1 MSDKKRVTGIG
12 GIFFKSNDPDYMR
25 IWYQKHLGLDNSPYG
40 SVFEWRD
47 INNPDK
53 KGSTIWSAF
62 RNSTDYFQ
70 PSEREFMINFR
81 VEDLEWLL
89 AELKKE
95 GIEQVGEMQVHD
107 YGKFAHI
114 IDPEGIKI
122 ELREAS
128 DEDAGQD

>member
-1 MSDKKRVTGIG
+1 MNDKKRVTGIG

-25 IWYQKHLGLDNSPYG
+25 TWYQKHLGLDDSPYG

-122 ELREAS
+122 ELWEAS